1 MIESLRLES
10 FAVLL
15 LPIILAVI
23 GIMIR
28 ESFIRLNDLTSN
40 NKMFNKALLA
50 VNECAKTVVRSLNQ
64 QIVDDL
70 KKKSK
75 DGKLT
80 NAEAKEI
87 LLRACE
93 KIDNLLTG
101 EVKETIME
109 IYGDY
114 EEYIRLSIERAVSE
128 AKTDKIN
135 NLLKE
140 FLKKMDKPKK

>member
-93 KIDNLLTG
+93 KVDNLLTD

-114 EEYIRLSIERAVSE
+114 EEYLRLSIERAVSE

>member
-28 ESFIRLNDLTSN
+28 ESFIKLNDLTSN

-93 KIDNLLTG
+93 KIDNLLTD

-114 EEYIRLSIERAVSE
+114 EEYLRLSIERAVSE